1 MGRRQ
6 CFGNKAPALS
16 AAEVA
21 KYKEISAAV
30 LANGKSSDPQ
40 KNIAR
45 INSSLAA
52 AAKDS
57 LVHGHK
63 VDWAN
68 NLMHND
74 AARHELCAKE
84 FVAADKDN
92 SGSLDVQEVMALI
105 TKICTSMDLRVPPEA
120 KVQELIKV
128 CDKSNDGALQKNEF
142 ASVFR
147 VVIQSCLHLAKK
159 EEHDDYDIKD
169 PEYVGIV
176 LGGYGES
183 TTTTG
188 EVEVNIADVYVE
200 EPRIVAGDDEEVD
213 GDERSVWGDGDDEP
227 NAEVEE

>member
-1 MGRRQ
+1 MGRRY
-6 CFGNKAPALS
+6 GVKAPALS

-21 KYKEISAAV
+21 KYQEISAAV
-30 LANGKSSDPQ
+30 LAKGKSSDPQ

-52 AAKDS
+52 AAAMPS
-57 LVHGHK
+57 TP
-63 VDWAN
+63 N
-68 NLMHND
+68 
-74 AARHELCAKE
+74 
-84 FVAADKDN
+84 
-92 SGSLDVQEVMALI
+92 
-105 TKICTSMDLRVPPEA
+105 
-120 KVQELIKV
+120 
-128 CDKSNDGALQKNEF
+128 
-142 ASVFR
+142 
-147 VVIQSCLHLAKK
+147 
-159 EEHDDYDIKD
+159 DDYDIKD

-188 EVEVNIADVYVE
+188 EIEVNIADVYVE

>member
-6 CFGNKAPALS
+6 CYGSKVS
-16 AAEVA
+16 AFSDAEVA
-21 KYKEISAAV
+21 KYKEINAAV
-30 LANGKSSDPQ
+30 LASGKSSDPQ

-45 INSSLAA
+45 INSALAA
-52 AAKDS
+52 AVKDS

-84 FVAADKDN
+84 FIAADKDN

-105 TKICTSMDLRVPPEA
+105 TQICTSMDLRVPPEA
-120 KVQELIKV
+120 KVKELIKV

-147 VVIQSCLHLAKK
+147 VVIQSCLHLAEK

-169 PEYVGIV
+169 PDYVGIV

-188 EVEVNIADVYVE
+188 EVEVNTADVYVE

-227 NAEVEE
+227 NVEVEE